1 MKSLVKVGLGCL
13 ALTCVVAGFGSPA
26 TADTAAK
33 ITASGALT
41 TLAAPPTDEGK
52 IALLI
57 AGQEKPVTVTLSQD
71 TTLGGICIDCLLY
84 LTFKPGE
91 SPKNCAVCGCAVSN
105 AQCIA
110 WTKLKSATWQDMF
123 KALPKGAALRA
134 VYNTPDKPESGLK
147 TLLVDR
153 RTVLLPVEGLNG
165 QTPEQLLP
173 LVKPF
178 GGTKAELQAEGKQL
192 VIHLKDDW
200 SVEKEAKFEKALEKA
215 GGKIVPVA
223 PAPEPSDQAAH

>member
-1 MKSLVKVGLGCL
+1 MKSLGKLGLGCL

-26 TADTAAK
+26 KADSAAR

-41 TLAAPPTDEGK
+41 TLAAPPQDEGK

-71 TTLGGICIDCLLY
+71 TTLGGICIDCMLY

-91 SPKNCAVCGCAVSN
+91 STKNCAVCGCVVPN

-110 WTKLKSATWQDMF
+110 WTKLKSATWQEMF

-134 VYNTPDKPESGLK
+134 TYNTADKPDSGVK

-178 GGTKAELQAEGKQL
+178 GGTKAELLAEGKQL
-192 VIHLKDDW
+192 VIHLKTDW
-200 SVEKEAKFEKALEKA
+200 TVEQETRFEKALEKA
-215 GGKIVPVA
+215 GGKIVTVA
-223 PAPEPSDQAAH
+223 PDPGPSAQAAH